1 VPELAYQVPATLLR
15 ARRGLSELP
24 PVWRRDFERRQRLV
38 LAALADVAA
47 AGGAL
52 VLYPH
57 TVLCDGATCAVADGV
72 RPLDSDDDHLSAFGA
87 ERVARTLAPRLLK
100 SLGSCRRLRFAV
112 TAPAQRHCRRRPPK
126 RHVPGHEAH
135 DFG

>member
-1 VPELAYQVPATLLR
+1 VPELEYNVPATLVR
-15 ARRGLSELP
+15 ALRGLSELP

-57 TVLCDGATCAVADGV
+57 TVLCEGATCAVADGV
-72 RPLDSDDDHLSAFGA
+72 RPLYIA
-87 ERVARTLAPRLLK
+87 TM
-100 SLGSCRRLRFAV
+100 
-112 TAPAQRHCRRRPPK
+112 TI
-126 RHVPGHEAH
+126 
-135 DFG
+135 

>member
-1 VPELAYQVPATLLR
+1 VSPWASAANGQVIGLAEALMRTLDQLAPHAQHVVLVGPVPELEYNVPATLVR
-15 ARRGLSELP
+15 ALRGLSELP

-57 TVLCDGATCAVADGV
+57 TVLCEGATCAVADGV
-72 RPLDSDDDHLSAFGA
+72 RPLYIA
-87 ERVARTLAPRLLK
+87 TM
-100 SLGSCRRLRFAV
+100 
-112 TAPAQRHCRRRPPK
+112 TI
-126 RHVPGHEAH
+126 
-135 DFG
+135 

>member
-1 VPELAYQVPATLLR
+1 
-15 ARRGLSELP
+15 LP

-72 RPLDSDDDHLSAFGA
+72 RPLDSDDDHFERFWRRARGSHLGPALAKVPGFLSAPPVRRDGA
-87 ERVARTLAPRLLK
+87 GTATLPTAAAKEARSRA
-100 SLGSCRRLRFAV
+100 
-112 TAPAQRHCRRRPPK
+112 
-126 RHVPGHEAH
+126 
-135 DFG
+135 